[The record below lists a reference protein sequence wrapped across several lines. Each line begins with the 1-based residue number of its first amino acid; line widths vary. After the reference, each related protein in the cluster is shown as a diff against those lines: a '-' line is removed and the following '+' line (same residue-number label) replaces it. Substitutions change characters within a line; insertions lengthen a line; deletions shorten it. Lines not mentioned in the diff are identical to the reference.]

1 MLRGIKIGDKDVTL
15 LANGATPVRYRQL
28 FHKDLISRMNDSQ
41 SADDI
46 SDMASELCFIMA
58 KAAEK
63 VDMNALTVEMY
74 YDWLEQFETL
84 DLINASEDIF
94 TTYVGQNVTT
104 STAKKKQNAKQSGK

>member
-1 MLRGIKIGDKDVTL
+1 MLKDVNIGGKIVPL

-41 SADDI
+41 NADDI
-46 SDMASELCFIMA
+46 SDMASELCFIMS
-58 KAAEK
+58 KAAENA
-63 VDMNALTVEMY
+63 DMNALTLEMY

-94 TTYVGQNVTT
+94 STYVGQNLTT
-104 STAKKKQNAKQSGK
+104 SSPKKKQNARQSGK